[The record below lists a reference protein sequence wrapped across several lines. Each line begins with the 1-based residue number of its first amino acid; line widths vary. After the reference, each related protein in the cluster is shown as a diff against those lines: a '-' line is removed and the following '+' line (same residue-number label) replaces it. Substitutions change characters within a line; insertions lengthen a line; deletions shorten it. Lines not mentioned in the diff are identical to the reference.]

1 MREYETVF
9 ILQPQIADAQ
19 ASQINEKIK
28 NTIER
33 YSGRLFFARSLGRK
47 NLSYR
52 IKKQTKGLYYVLD
65 YAAHGECVKDLER
78 SLMLDEN
85 VLRFLTVMKDSQV
98 DVEARAAEIEARGEG
113 LPETEEKEAGAAP
126 STKEVEQ
133 PKEE

>member
-1 MREYETVF
+1 MREYEMVF

-19 ASQINEKIK
+19 ANQINEKIK
-28 NTIER
+28 TTIER
-33 YSGRLFFARSLGRK
+33 YDGRLFFSRSLGRK

-52 IKKQTKGLYYVLD
+52 IKKQTKGLYYILD
-65 YAAHGECVKDLER
+65 YAAQGECVKDLER

-85 VLRFLTVMKDSQV
+85 VLRFLTVVKNQKV
-98 DVEARAAEIEARGEG
+98 DVDARTAEIEARGEG
-113 LPETEEKEAGAAP
+113 LTETEEKESDAAP